1 MRQTFA
7 AGVADLR
14 DYHDACKPQVNR
26 KPLSTVRFRLMAGT
40 AACNNVLRARM
51 LRSELC
57 LGVRSGDSVI

>member
-1 MRQTFA
+1 LLLVLQICSITTLLA
-7 AGVADLR
+7 SL
-14 DYHDACKPQVNR
+14 KVNR
-26 KPLSTVRFRLMAGT
+26 KPLATVRFRLMAGT